1 MSFNMPLKYDKIF
14 AAIILIILNV
24 GSKNID
30 LTLSPAQK
38 YILMHDFTKQLL
50 IFSIAWVGSRDIA
63 SALLVT
69 GVYIIAIEVFMNTK
83 SRFNLLPDS
92 LRRLESS
99 IDMNDDGTIDEDE
112 LNNAIKIIE
121 QVKNKYKK
129 VI

>member
-38 YILMHDFTKQLL
+38 YIFMHDFTKQLL

-69 GVYIIAIEVFMNTK
+69 GVYIIAIEVLMNTK

-99 IDMNDDGTIDEDE
+99 IDVNDDGAIDEEE

-121 QVKNKYKK
+121 KMKIKNKA

>member
-38 YILMHDFTKQLL
+38 YIFMHDFTKQLL

-69 GVYIIAIEVFMNTK
+69 GVYIIAIEVLMNTK

-99 IDMNDDGTIDEDE
+99 IDMDDDGTIDEEE

-121 QVKNKYKK
+121 KIKNKNKK